1 MSLSPLPLPNLFLFS
16 LRSPS
21 VQNLQAEALI
31 QIPKAIQIPFTN
43 SKRKQTKQS
52 TISTPAK
59 RTKAKPK
66 RHHNTFHPTSTTRK
80 THLLTPPNSPQ
91 TTVKIPETAKRKYVS
106 SQTPKSLPPNAEAF
120 QTKRQRVSFQT
131 QRRFPPSYLPTL
143 LFPEST
149 YKNTPKPLPESS
161 KHAQFMRQ

>member
-1 MSLSPLPLPNLFLFS
+1 MPKWIYTQPILPKCHSPHFLSPTSFFSRSVAHPSKICKQKHLSKFQKQFKFPLQTQKESKQNNP
-16 LRSPS
+16 PS
-21 VQNLQAEALI
+21 AHPQNAQKQNQKDTTIHFI
-31 QIPKAIQIPFTN
+31 Q
-43 SKRKQTKQS
+43 
-52 TISTPAK
+52 
-59 RTKAKPK
+59 
-66 RHHNTFHPTSTTRK
+66 
-80 THLLTPPNSPQ
+80 PPQ
-91 TTVKIPETAKRKYVS
+91 LEKRKYVS

>member
-43 SKRKQTKQS
+43 SKRKQTIHFIQPPQLEKL
-52 TISTPAK
+52 
-59 RTKAKPK
+59 
-66 RHHNTFHPTSTTRK
+66 TSS
-80 THLLTPPNSPQ
+80 TPPNSPQ

>member
-1 MSLSPLPLPNLFLFS
+1 MLLSPLPLPNLFLFS

-43 SKRKQTKQS
+43 SKRKQTKHPPSAHPQNAQKQNQKDT
-52 TISTPAK
+52 TIHFIQPPQLEK
-59 RTKAKPK
+59 L
-66 RHHNTFHPTSTTRK
+66 TSS
-80 THLLTPPNSPQ
+80 TPPNSPQ

-131 QRRFPPSYLPTL
+131 QRRFPPQLP
-143 LFPEST
+143 PH
-149 YKNTPKPLPESS
+149 TPVSR
-161 KHAQFMRQ
+161 KHI